1 MLTKEQLY
9 NQNTMPEWNDI
20 SLSLYK
26 EFSID
31 CLFGKTFRY
40 YLENQQI
47 IDVQFKEWAMKHLWA
62 IHHIDSKIDKN
73 KLFEDIDN
81 GLNISHF
88 RGTPAMRKRLNDN
101 KDRIRIF
108 ACIYQIMKTGSVFY
122 VENGKLSGTDIR
134 IDYIKS
140 KSISGKGVHLGM
152 RYEEGVYVPL
162 TLLIDRAINP
172 TKTVEKLAEIKVQ
185 KLEIIENE
193 KIVENIEYYYTKN
206 E

>member
-62 IHHIDSKIDKN
+62 IHHIDSRIDKN

-88 RGTPAMRKRLNDN
+88 HGTPAMRKRLNDN
-101 KDRIRIF
+101 KDRIRMF
-108 ACIYQIMKTGSVFY
+108 ACIYQIMVRNY
-122 VENGKLSGTDIR
+122 
-134 IDYIKS
+134 
-140 KSISGKGVHLGM
+140 
-152 RYEEGVYVPL
+152 
-162 TLLIDRAINP
+162 
-172 TKTVEKLAEIKVQ
+172 
-185 KLEIIENE
+185 
-193 KIVENIEYYYTKN
+193 
-206 E
+206 

>member
-9 NQNTMPEWNDI
+9 NQNAMPEWKDI

-31 CLFGKTFRY
+31 CFFSKTFRY
-40 YLENQQI
+40 HLENRQI

-62 IHHIDSKIDKN
+62 IHHIDSRIDKN
-73 KLFEDIDN
+73 KLFADIDN
-81 GLNISHF
+81 GLSISHF
-88 RGTPAMRKRLNDN
+88 RATPAMRKRLNDN
-101 KDRIRIF
+101 KDRIRMF
-108 ACIYQIMKTGSVFY
+108 ACVYQIMKTRAVFY
-122 VENGKLSGTDIR
+122 VENAKLSGTDIC
-134 IDYIKS
+134 IDYIKR

-152 RYEEGVYVPL
+152 RFEGGIYVPL
-162 TLLIDRAINP
+162 TLLIDRTVNP
-172 TKTVEKLAEIKVQ
+172 TKTVEGLVEIKVQ

-193 KIVENIEYYYTKN
+193 KIIETVECYSMEN

>member
-1 MLTKEQLY
+1 MQER
-9 NQNTMPEWNDI
+9 
-20 SLSLYK
+20 
-26 EFSID
+26 SIM
-31 CLFGKTFRY
+31 Y
-40 YLENQQI
+40 
-47 IDVQFKEWAMKHLWA
+47 
-62 IHHIDSKIDKN
+62 
-73 KLFEDIDN
+73 
-81 GLNISHF
+81 
-88 RGTPAMRKRLNDN
+88 
-101 KDRIRIF
+101 RIRMF
-108 ACIYQIMKTGSVFY
+108 ACIFQIMKTGAVFY

-152 RYEEGVYVPL
+152 RYEEGVYVLL

-193 KIVENIEYYYTKN
+193 KIVETIEYYSTKN

>member
-1 MLTKEQLY
+1 MLIKEQLY

-31 CLFGKTFRY
+31 CLFDKTFRY

-47 IDVQFKEWAMKHLWA
+47 IDVQFKKRAMKHLWA
-62 IHHIDSKIDKN
+62 IHHHIDSRIDKN
-73 KLFEDIDN
+73 KLFEYIDN
-81 GLNISHF
+81 GLNISHL
-88 RGTPAMRKRLNDN
+88 RESPTMRKWLNDN
-101 KDRIRIF
+101 KDRIRMF
-108 ACIYQIMKTGSVFY
+108 ACIYQIMKTGAVFY
-122 VENGKLSGTDIR
+122 VENGKLSGTDR

-185 KLEIIENE
+185 KLEIIENK
-193 KIVENIEYYYTKN
+193 KIIETIDYYSAKN